1 MRARLFWS
9 AHVAS
14 GYDFPRMTLPQRVTR
29 ALPLLAAA
37 ALAVAACGC
46 GGAPARIRLMLEVST
61 TPRANQNSPV
71 AVSFVAVRDQKFFEK
86 TVTLT
91 AKQWFDQREQ
101 LHRDDP
107 SGQLFTEWEWEYV
120 PGHPPPPSVIEI
132 DGASVAALI
141 FANYRTPGDHRIRL
155 GPQRKLRIELGDE
168 DVTVRPLDE
177 QKP

>member
-1 MRARLFWS
+1 MRARLFWATRS
-9 AHVAS
+9 GA
-14 GYDFPRMTLPQRVTR
+14 GYDLSRMTHPERAARVMR
-29 ALPLLAAA
+29 LVAAA
-37 ALAVAACGC
+37 AMAVAASGC

-86 TVTLT
+86 TVALT
-91 AKQWFDQREQ
+91 AKQWFEQREQ

-168 DVTVRPLDE
+168 DVTVRPLDD
-177 QKP
+177 QNP

>member
-1 MRARLFWS
+1 MTPRVFWTTLRGPGYRRGLMREARG
-9 AHVAS
+9 A
-14 GYDFPRMTLPQRVTR
+14 GR
-29 ALPLLAAA
+29 ALSCVAAA
-37 ALAVAACGC
+37 ALSMAAMGC
-46 GGAPARIRLMLEVST
+46 GGTPARMRLMLEVST

-71 AVSFVAVRDQKFFEK
+71 AVSFVAVKDQKFFEK
-86 TVTLT
+86 TVALN
-91 AKQWFDQREQ
+91 AKQWFEQREQ

-132 DGASVAALI
+132 DGGAVAALI

-168 DVTVRPLDE
+168 ALTVRPLDD